1 MITETEKLKKLK
13 LKKIHKLNYTACG
26 SAKQKYD
33 ICLEKR
39 KVKRT
44 QAVTAQKKKRSFWF
58 DVEQLKKE
66 KEVGDWQRITV
77 CCYR

>member
-44 QAVTAQKKKRSFWF
+44 QAVTAQKKKRSF
-58 DVEQLKKE
+58 
-66 KEVGDWQRITV
+66 
-77 CCYR
+77 